1 MTSRTI
7 RGGLLVVSGLAL
19 VLATGAEPT
28 SAQEAEKSI
37 FVSALDSS
45 GRPVTDLTADDFAIR
60 EDGVDR
66 QVVRAKLTTEPL
78 NIALL
83 ADTTSAA
90 ERYVYN
96 IRAGLKA
103 FVEDLLAA
111 SPRSEI
117 SLWEFGQNSRRIR
130 PFTSDAAALAKDVA
144 RLSSRSQAGSALL
157 DAVHDASQALAK
169 SEGPRRVIVV
179 LNSEPNDEQSRH
191 RPKTINDALIRSRAQ
206 LWSVTVQT
214 AMARQHDFLLG
225 TLVRNAGGLR
235 EFILTDAAIDTQ
247 MRRYAAALTAQYE
260 LTFRRPPG
268 PAQIVQTGVRR
279 DGVTLVTG
287 IVAPQ

>member
-7 RGGLLVVSGLAL
+7 RGGLLVASGLAL
-19 VLATGAEPT
+19 VLAAGAEPT
-28 SAQEAEKSI
+28 GAQDAHKSI

-66 QVVRAKLTTEPL
+66 QVVGATLTTEPL
-78 NIALL
+78 NVALL
-83 ADTTSAA
+83 ADTTAAA

-103 FVEDLLAA
+103 FVQDLLAA

-117 SLWEFGQNSRRIR
+117 SLWEFGQTSRRIR
-130 PFTSDAAALAKDVA
+130 PFTSDAAALEKDVA

-157 DAVHDASQALAK
+157 DAVHDASEAFAK
-169 SEGPRRVIVV
+169 RQGPRRVIVV
-179 LNSEPNDEQSRH
+179 LNSEPNDEQSRR

-206 LWSVTVQT
+206 LWSLTVQT
-214 AMARQHDFLLG
+214 AMARQHDFLLDP
-225 TLVRNAGGLR
+225 LVRNAGGLR
-235 EFILTDAAIDTQ
+235 EFVLTDAAIDMQ

-260 LTFRRPPG
+260 LTYRRPPG

-279 DGVTLVTG
+279 DGVKLVTG
-287 IVAPQ
+287 IVAPH